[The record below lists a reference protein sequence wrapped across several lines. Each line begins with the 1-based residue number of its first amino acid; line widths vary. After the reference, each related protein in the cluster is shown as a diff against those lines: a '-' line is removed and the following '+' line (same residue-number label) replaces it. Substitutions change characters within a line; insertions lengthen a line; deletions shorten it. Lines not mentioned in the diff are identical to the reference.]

1 MYMRFNFSGYFES
14 SGFELRMHYDIN
26 FEDYKYLIFS
36 SKEAQKA
43 IFSFIKVEM
52 QQGEGIKIPN
62 MGKKYIEMTGFY
74 DLFPQKASWEKFK
87 NEVNSMIIYSF
98 EIKNDIVLLTPIN
111 IKNNNILL
119 TECGDAI
126 LKL

>member
-1 MYMRFNFSGYFES
+1 MRFNFSGYFES

>member
-1 MYMRFNFSGYFES
+1 MRFNFSGYFES

-43 IFSFIKVEM
+43 IFSFIKEEM
-52 QQGEGIKIPN
+52 QQGEGIKLPN

-74 DLFPQKASWEKFK
+74 DLFPKKASWEKFK
-87 NEVNSMIIYSF
+87 NEVNSKIIYSF

-126 LKL
+126 LKI

>member
-1 MYMRFNFSGYFES
+1 MRFNFSGYFES

-52 QQGEGIKIPN
+52 QQGEGIKLPN

-87 NEVNSMIIYSF
+87 NEVNSKIIYSF

-126 LKL
+126 LKI

>member
-1 MYMRFNFSGYFES
+1 MKFNFSGYFES
-14 SGFELRMHYDIN
+14 SGFEIRMHYDIN

-74 DLFPQKASWEKFK
+74 DLFPQKTSWEKFK

>member
-1 MYMRFNFSGYFES
+1 MRFNFSGYFES

-36 SKEAQKA
+36 SNEAQKA

-87 NEVNSMIIYSF
+87 NEVNSKIIYSF
-98 EIKNDIVLLTPIN
+98 EIKNDTVLLTPTNIN
-111 IKNNNILL
+111 NNNILL

-126 LKL
+126 LKI

>member
-1 MYMRFNFSGYFES
+1 MRFNFSGYFEA

-52 QQGEGIKIPN
+52 QQGEGIKLPN

-74 DLFPQKASWEKFK
+74 DLFPKIASWEKFK
-87 NEVNSMIIYSF
+87 NEVNSKIIY
-98 EIKNDIVLLTPIN
+98 
-111 IKNNNILL
+111 
-119 TECGDAI
+119 
-126 LKL
+126 

>member
-1 MYMRFNFSGYFES
+1 MRFNFSGYFES

-74 DLFPQKASWEKFK
+74 DLFPKKASWEKFK

-126 LKL
+126 LKI

>member
-1 MYMRFNFSGYFES
+1 MRFNFSGYFES

-36 SKEAQKA
+36 SEKAQKA

-52 QQGEGIKIPN
+52 QQGEGIKLPN

-87 NEVNSMIIYSF
+87 NEVNSKIIYSF
-98 EIKNDIVLLTPIN
+98 EIKNDTVLLTPTNIN
-111 IKNNNILL
+111 NNNILL

-126 LKL
+126 LKI

>member
-1 MYMRFNFSGYFES
+1 
-14 SGFELRMHYDIN
+14 MHYDIN

-36 SKEAQKA
+36 SNEAQKA

-87 NEVNSMIIYSF
+87 NEVNSKIIYSF
-98 EIKNDIVLLTPIN
+98 EIKNDTVLLTPTNIN
-111 IKNNNILL
+111 NNNILL

-126 LKL
+126 LKI

>member
-1 MYMRFNFSGYFES
+1 
-14 SGFELRMHYDIN
+14 MHYDIN

-36 SKEAQKA
+36 SEEAQKA

-74 DLFPQKASWEKFK
+74 DLFPKKASWEKFK
-87 NEVNSMIIYSF
+87 NEVNTIIIYSF
-98 EIKNDIVLLTPIN
+98 EIKNDIILLTPIN

-126 LKL
+126 LKI

>member
-1 MYMRFNFSGYFES
+1 MRFNFRGYFES

-52 QQGEGIKIPN
+52 QQGEGIKLPN

-87 NEVNSMIIYSF
+87 NEVNSKIIYSF
-98 EIKNDIVLLTPIN
+98 EIKNDTVLLTPTNIN
-111 IKNNNILL
+111 NNNILL

-126 LKL
+126 LKI

>member
-1 MYMRFNFSGYFES
+1 MRFNFSGYFES

-52 QQGEGIKIPN
+52 QQGEGIKTPN